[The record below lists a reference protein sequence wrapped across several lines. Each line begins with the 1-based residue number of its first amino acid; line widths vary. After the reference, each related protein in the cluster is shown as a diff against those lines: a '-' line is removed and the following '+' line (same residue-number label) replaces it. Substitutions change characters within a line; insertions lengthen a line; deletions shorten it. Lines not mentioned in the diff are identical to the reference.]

1 MTSVSLLIYLHFD
14 KSLTVFALWWNSYHS
29 NSNLQVGRIMLV
41 GDIAQF
47 TLSSSRSSSAVWISQ
62 SRCTVSDTL
71 KDQSRC
77 EEFLSFALLLF
88 PLFQIVPHVI
98 SWNIKQRKILRL
110 QTTVLQR
117 LHSTLIIFFLIVCF
131 FIATLLTKICYILFK
146 NVESLV
152 RIAYFPLCY
161 FVLVACW
168 MTWRITTTAL
178 LQIWLKTQ
186 IWTTLN
192 LVIRSKLNF
201 VWSTFLFFY

>member
-71 KDQSRC
+71 KNQSRC

-98 SWNIKQRKILRL
+98 SWNIKTEEDSEVADNGVAASSLYL
-110 QTTVLQR
+110 NY
-117 LHSTLIIFFLIVCF
+117 FFFNRMFFHCNFADKNMLYIV
-131 FIATLLTKICYILFK
+131 
-146 NVESLV
+146 
-152 RIAYFPLCY
+152 
-161 FVLVACW
+161 
-168 MTWRITTTAL
+168 
-178 LQIWLKTQ
+178 
-186 IWTTLN
+186 
-192 LVIRSKLNF
+192 
-201 VWSTFLFFY
+201 